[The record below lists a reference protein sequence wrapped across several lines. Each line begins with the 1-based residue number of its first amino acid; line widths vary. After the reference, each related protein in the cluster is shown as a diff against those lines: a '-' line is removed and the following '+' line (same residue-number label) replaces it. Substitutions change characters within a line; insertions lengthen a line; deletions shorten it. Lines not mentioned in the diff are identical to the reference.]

1 MIKNKKGFRTESFSG
16 SGVRD
21 PMEVIEFEIKEL
33 CNTDIVEFVQEE
45 YGLLTHLDVEN
56 QIELIDICH
65 KNIKEILE
73 TIKNYVLDYFKVD
86 SVEELEAVWLAE
98 YERVKSFYNDGE
110 EDGIYEVSLNRKFLV
125 LSDLDIDGALF
136 VFKYE

>member
-65 KNIKEILE
+65 ENIKEILE

-86 SVEELEAVWLAE
+86 SIEELEAVWLAE
-98 YERVKSFYNDGE
+98 YERVKSFYNDEE
-110 EDGIYEVSLNRKFLV
+110 EDGIYEVSLNRRFLV

>member
-1 MIKNKKGFRTESFSG
+1 
-16 SGVRD
+16 
-21 PMEVIEFEIKEL
+21 MEVIEFEIKEL

-65 KNIKEILE
+65 ENIKEILE

-86 SVEELEAVWLAE
+86 SIEELEAVWLAE
-98 YERVKSFYNDGE
+98 YERVKSFYNDGK
-110 EDGIYEVSLNRKFLV
+110 EDGIYEVSLNRRFLV